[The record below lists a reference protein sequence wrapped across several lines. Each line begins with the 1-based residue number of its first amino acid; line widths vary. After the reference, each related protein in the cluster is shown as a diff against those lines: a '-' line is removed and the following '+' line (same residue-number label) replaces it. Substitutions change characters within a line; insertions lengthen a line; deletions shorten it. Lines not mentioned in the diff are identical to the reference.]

1 MGAQSSA
8 LPPTIDDTA
17 IWDAWLSQFRLPILN
32 ANLEVGTFQ
41 ALSDGAYATEALA
54 EKLGVDARALAM
66 HLAALSA
73 DGFVEKRLGQW
84 RATHLARTWLHP
96 EATGFWGHF
105 LGSID
110 RNEHLRGRLVE
121 SLRTGKRPSE
131 GVDQRPVG
139 WEQGTMAPEVAE
151 NICRFM
157 HAHSQAPALG
167 AARQPVFGELAC
179 LMDVGCG
186 SGVYGIEIARAH
198 PALKVVLMDLKEV
211 AHEAGKYV
219 ERYGVG
225 GQVSTAGV
233 NMFTEDWPEGP
244 DGHFFSNVFHDW
256 SDETN
261 RDLARRSF
269 EALPSGGRIF
279 LNEILMDDD
288 YTGPFQAAAFSLL
301 MLVGTLG
308 KQYSLAEFRE
318 ILESAGFTQVEAQ
331 RTGGGYYSLVSAR
344 KP

>member
-8 LPPTIDDTA
+8 LPPTIDDTR

-32 ANLEVGTFQ
+32 ANLEVGTFK
-41 ALSDGAYATEALA
+41 ALSEGAYTTEELA
-54 EKLGVDARALAM
+54 KELGVDARALAM
-66 HLAALSA
+66 HLAALCA
-73 DGFVEKRLGQW
+73 DGFVEKRLGKW

-96 EATGFWGHF
+96 DATGFWGHF

-110 RNEHLRGRLVE
+110 RNEHLRGRLTE
-121 SLRTGKRPSE
+121 SLKTGKRPDE
-131 GVDQRPVG
+131 GVDERPVG
-139 WEQGTMAPEVAE
+139 WEQGTMPPEVAA
-151 NICRFM
+151 NIAAFM
-157 HAHSQAPALG
+157 QAHSQAPALG
-167 AARQPVFGELAC
+167 AARQPVFGKLSC

-186 SGVYGIEIARAH
+186 SGVYGIEIAKAN
-198 PALKVVLMDLKEV
+198 PALRVVLMDLKEV
-211 AHEAGKYV
+211 AHEAAKYV
-219 ERYGVG
+219 DKAGVG
-225 GQVSTAGV
+225 SQVTTAGV
-233 NMFTEDWPEGP
+233 NMFTEEWPSGP

-256 SDETN
+256 SDDTCK
-261 RDLARRSF
+261 DLARRSF

-288 YTGPFQAAAFSLL
+288 YTGPYQAAAFSLL

-318 ILESAGFTQVEAQ
+318 ILESAGFTDVAAQ

>member
-1 MGAQSSA
+1 MGA

-32 ANLEVGTFQ
+32 ANLEVGTFE
-41 ALSDGAYATEALA
+41 ALSDGAYTTEALA
-54 EKLGVDARALAM
+54 QKLGVHPRALAM
-66 HLAALSA
+66 HLAALCA

-96 EATGFWGHF
+96 QATGFWGHF

-121 SLRTGKRPSE
+121 TLRTGKRPSA
-131 GVDQRPVG
+131 GVDERPVG
-139 WEQGTMAPEVAE
+139 WEQGTMAAEVAE
-151 NICRFM
+151 NICKFM

-167 AARQPVFGELAC
+167 AARQPVFDDVKC

-198 PALKVVLMDLKEV
+198 PRLKVVLMDLKEV
-211 AHEAGKYV
+211 AAEAAKYV
-219 ERYGVG
+219 ERYQVG
-225 GQVSTAGV
+225 DRIGTIGV
-233 NMFTEDWPEGP
+233 NMFTEDWPTGP

-256 SDETN
+256 SDETC

-269 EALPSGGRIF
+269 AALPPGGRIF

-288 YTGPFQAAAFSLL
+288 YTGPYQAAAFSLL
-301 MLVGTLG
+301 MLIGTLG

-318 ILESAGFTQVEAQ
+318 ILESAGFTEVSAE

>member
-1 MGAQSSA
+1 MTAQGSA

-32 ANLEVGTFQ
+32 ANLEVGTFE
-41 ALSDGAYATEALA
+41 ALSEGAYTTDELA
-54 EKLGVDARALAM
+54 AKLGVDARALAM
-66 HLAALSA
+66 HLAALCA

-96 EATGFWGHF
+96 EATGYWGHF

-110 RNEHLRGRLVE
+110 RNEHLRGRLVD
-121 SLRTGKRPSE
+121 SLRTGKRPSA
-131 GVDQRPVG
+131 GVDERPVG

-151 NICRFM
+151 NICKFM

-167 AARQPVFGELAC
+167 AARQPVFGELRC

-198 PALKVVLMDLKEV
+198 PALKVILMDLEEV

-225 GQVSTAGV
+225 AQVSTAGV
-233 NMFTEDWPEGP
+233 NMFTEEWPTEA

-269 EALPSGGRIF
+269 EALPGGGRIF

-288 YTGPFQAAAFSLL
+288 YTGPYQAAAFSLL

-308 KQYSLAEFRE
+308 KQYSLAEFRD
-318 ILESAGFTQVEAQ
+318 ILESAGFTQVAAQ
-331 RTGGGYYSLVSAR
+331 RTGGGYYSLVVAR

>member
-1 MGAQSSA
+1 MTA
-8 LPPTIDDTA
+8 LPPTIDDKP

-32 ANLEVGTFQ
+32 ANLEVGTFE
-41 ALSDGAYATEALA
+41 ALSEGAYTTEELA
-54 EKLGVDARALAM
+54 AKLGVDARALAM
-66 HLAALSA
+66 HLAALCA
-73 DGFVEKRLGQW
+73 DGFVEKRLGKW

-96 EATGFWGHF
+96 QATGNWQHF
-105 LGSID
+105 LSSID
-110 RNEHLRGRLVE
+110 RNEHLRGRLLE
-121 SLRTGKRPSE
+121 SLRTGKRPST
-131 GVDQRPVG
+131 GVDERPVG

-167 AARQPVFGELAC
+167 AARQPVFDELKC

-198 PALKVVLMDLKEV
+198 SGLKVILMDLKEV
-211 AHEAGKYV
+211 AHEADKYV
-219 ERYGVG
+219 GRYGVG
-225 GQVSTAGV
+225 AQVSTAGV
-233 NMFTEDWPEGP
+233 NMFTEAWPEGP

-256 SDETN
+256 YDETC

-279 LNEILMDDD
+279 LNEILMDDE
-288 YTGPFQAAAFSLL
+288 YTGPYEAAAFSLL
-301 MLVGTLG
+301 MLIGTLG
-308 KQYSLAEFRE
+308 KQYSLAEFRG
-318 ILESAGFTQVEAQ
+318 ILESAGFTDVQAQ

>member
-1 MGAQSSA
+1 MGS

-32 ANLEVGTFQ
+32 ANLEIGTFE
-41 ALSDGAYATEALA
+41 ALSDQAYTTEALA
-54 EKLGVDARALAM
+54 QKLGVDCRALAM

-73 DGFVEKRLGQW
+73 DGFVEKRLGEW

-96 EATGFWGHF
+96 GATGFWGHF
-105 LGSID
+105 LDSID

-121 SLRTGKRPSE
+121 SLRTGKRPSDGTDE
-131 GVDQRPVG
+131 RPAG

-167 AARQPVFGELAC
+167 AARQPVFGELKW

-186 SGVYGIEIARAH
+186 SGVYGIEIARGH

-211 AHEAGKYV
+211 AHEAAKYV
-219 ERYGVG
+219 ERAGVAA
-225 GQVSTAGV
+225 QVSTAGV
-233 NMFTEDWPEGP
+233 NMFTEEWPTGA

-269 EALPSGGRIF
+269 AALPSGGRIF

-288 YTGPFQAAAFSLL
+288 YTGPYPAAAFSLL
-301 MLVGTLG
+301 MLIGTLG
-308 KQYSLAEFRE
+308 KQYSLAEFRD
-318 ILESAGFTQVEAQ
+318 ILESAGFTDVQAQ